1 MYVTN
6 FSLLLDSK
14 TQKKK
19 YFNIEPIQ
27 LIQGNKIYSKTIFA
41 VILISQRDKQLIISS
56 IFTYDGRL
64 LLNHLMRCCLSIS
77 MLGSTAIFIRG
88 QRTINAVCSC
98 QHFCI
103 LFRIEM
109 NSIDPAWRWKRKP
122 SGVKQNS
129 FNPCTRQQ
137 TVFIRSL
144 SARSD

>member
-1 MYVTN
+1 MKITGKKPIQIVASFIDLVN
-6 FSLLLDSK
+6 IKNVCNKFFSFVGFQN
-14 TQKKK
+14 TKKK

-77 MLGSTAIFIRG
+77 MLGSTEIFIRG

-109 NSIDPAWRWKRKP
+109 NSIDPA
-122 SGVKQNS
+122 
-129 FNPCTRQQ
+129 
-137 TVFIRSL
+137 
-144 SARSD
+144 